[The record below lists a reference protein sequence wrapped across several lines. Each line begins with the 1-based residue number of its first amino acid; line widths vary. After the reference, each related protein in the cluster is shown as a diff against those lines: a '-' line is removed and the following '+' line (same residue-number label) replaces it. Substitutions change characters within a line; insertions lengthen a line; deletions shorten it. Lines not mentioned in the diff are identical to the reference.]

1 MNKYTKDPLLTIG
14 TIIVLIGQGAMA
26 IAALAL
32 VLAIPG
38 VALFRDAITSQLRS
52 SMEDPAFVFPLIEV
66 TGIMLMALVVAL
78 LMFAFFELLRRI
90 IATVGEGDPF
100 QPVNAT
106 RLTKMAWLM
115 LAVELM
121 TFPIAGLAMR
131 LIEIFEDVAGQSE
144 VVFGLD
150 ISSIVMII
158 TLFILARVFRKGA
171 EMRDELEGTV

>member
-14 TIIVLIGQGAMA
+14 TVIVLIGQGAMA

-32 VLAIPG
+32 LVAIPG
-38 VALFRDAITSQLRS
+38 AALFRDTLTSELRTN
-52 SMEDPAFVFPLIEV
+52 MADPTFVFPLIEA
-66 TGIMLMALVVAL
+66 TGMMLMVLAVVAL
-78 LMFAFFELLRRI
+78 IFAFLELLRRI

-100 QPVNAT
+100 QPVNAA

-115 LAVELM
+115 LAVEVI
-121 TFPIAGLAMR
+121 TFPMAGLGMR
-131 LIEIFEDVAGQSE
+131 LIEIFEAATGDSEIGFGIDV
-144 VVFGLD
+144 
-150 ISSIVMII
+150 SSIVMIV

>member
-14 TIIVLIGQGAMA
+14 RIIVLIGQGAMA
-26 IAALAL
+26 IAALAPVVAL
-32 VLAIPG
+32 PA
-38 VALFRDAITSQLRS
+38 VALFRDTITSELRS
-52 SMEDPAFVFPLIEV
+52 SMEDAAFVFPMAEV
-66 TGIMLMALVVAL
+66 VGIMLMSLAVVIM
-78 LMFAFFELLRRI
+78 MFAFFELLRRI

-100 QPVNAT
+100 RPINAA

-115 LAVELM
+115 LAVELL
-121 TFPIAGLAMR
+121 TFPMAGLGMR
-131 LIEIFEDVAGQSE
+131 LIEVFEEAAGDSD